1 MKQAHFIVQGKGGV
15 GKSLIASM
23 LAQYLTDFSGSVISC
38 FDTDPVNPTF
48 SRYQALNVETINILN
63 EQNDINKREFDTLVE
78 RLLSDDNGITV
89 VDNGAATFI
98 PLMSYIRE
106 NNIVGLLQEQGMEV
120 VFHVPLYGGDAL
132 ADTMNGLFGI
142 VEQNKGRVVVW
153 LNHNQNKIVFND
165 EKKFYDLK
173 LYKENADR
181 ILGVVELP
189 QRNAE
194 TFGVDIKEMTQR
206 HLTVAEV
213 KANVDKKWRLTEIQR
228 INIFY
233 NDICK
238 QLNDIPLF
246 AAPTAKQKEKA
257 DKVEK
262 STAARKEFTQTLSL
276 IKRAE

>member
-78 RLLSDDNGITV
+78 RLLSDDDGVAV

-98 PLMSYIRE
+98 PLMSYFME
-106 NNIVGLLQEQGMEV
+106 NDLVSLLAESGVEII
-120 VFHVPLYGGDAL
+120 FHVPLYGGDAFE
-132 ADTMNGLFGI
+132 DTLKGLSTTL
-142 VEQNKGRVVVW
+142 KRLSSSVVVW
-153 LNHNQNKIVFND
+153 LNHNQNKIVFNNVANFTD
-165 EKKFYDLK
+165 TKI
-173 LYKENADR
+173 YKGFATQ
-181 ILGVVELP
+181 ILGIVELK
-189 QRNAE
+189 QHNAE

-213 KANVDKKWRLTEIQR
+213 KANADKRWKLTEIQR
-228 INIFY
+228 INLFY
-233 NDICK
+233 KDICE
-238 QLNDIPLF
+238 QLHQIPLF
-246 AAPTAKQKEKA
+246 AE
-257 DKVEK
+257 
-262 STAARKEFTQTLSL
+262 STTE
-276 IKRAE
+276 

>member
-48 SRYQALNVETINILN
+48 IRYQALNVETINILN

-78 RLLSDDNGITV
+78 RLLSDDDGVAV

-98 PLMSYIRE
+98 PLMSYFME
-106 NNIVGLLQEQGMEV
+106 NDLVSLLAESGVEII
-120 VFHVPLYGGDAL
+120 FHVPLYGGDAL
-132 ADTMNGLFGI
+132 NDTLQGLNSTL
-142 VEQNKGRVVVW
+142 EQLSNIKMVVW
-153 LNHNQNKIVFND
+153 LNHNQNKITFENNRL
-165 EKKFYDLK
+165 FSDL
-173 LYKENADR
+173 LIYRQNADR
-181 ILGVVELP
+181 ILGIIELA

-213 KANVDKKWRLTEIQR
+213 KANADKRWKLTEIQR
-228 INIFY
+228 INLFY
-233 NDICK
+233 KDICE
-238 QLNDIPLF
+238 QLHQIPLF
-246 AAPTAKQKEKA
+246 AE
-257 DKVEK
+257 
-262 STAARKEFTQTLSL
+262 STTE
-276 IKRAE
+276 

>member
-63 EQNDINKREFDTLVE
+63 EQNDINRREFDTLVE
-78 RLLSDDNGITV
+78 KLLSNDDGVAV

-98 PLMSYIRE
+98 PLMSYFME
-106 NNIVGLLQEQGMEV
+106 NDLVSLLAESGV
-120 VFHVPLYGGDAL
+120 AIVFHVPLYGGDAL
-132 ADTMNGLFGI
+132 ADTLKGLSAI
-142 VEQNKGRVVVW
+142 LKRLSASVVVW
-153 LNHNQNKIVFND
+153 LSHNQNKIVFDNVAHFTD
-165 EKKFYDLK
+165 TKI
-173 LYKENADR
+173 YKANAAQ
-181 ILGVVELP
+181 ILGVVELK

-213 KANVDKKWRLTEIQR
+213 KANADKRWKLTEIQR
-228 INIFY
+228 INLFY
-233 NDICK
+233 KDICE
-238 QLNDIPLF
+238 QLHQIPLF
-246 AAPTAKQKEKA
+246 AE
-257 DKVEK
+257 
-262 STAARKEFTQTLSL
+262 STTE
-276 IKRAE
+276 

>member
-78 RLLSDDNGITV
+78 RLADDSVEIAV
-89 VDNGAATFI
+89 IDNGAATFI
-98 PLMSYIRE
+98 PLMSYFME
-106 NNIVGLLQEQGMEV
+106 NDLVSLLAESGVGII
-120 VFHVPLYGGDAL
+120 FHVPLYGGDAL
-132 ADTMNGLFGI
+132 GDTLKGLSAI
-142 VEQNKGRVVVW
+142 LKRLSASVVVW
-153 LNHNQNKIVFND
+153 LNHNQNKIVFDNVAHFTD
-165 EKKFYDLK
+165 TKI
-173 LYKENADR
+173 YKANAAQ
-181 ILGVVELP
+181 ILGTVELK

-213 KANVDKKWRLTEIQR
+213 KANADKRWKLTEIQR
-228 INIFY
+228 INLFY
-233 NDICK
+233 KDICE
-238 QLNDIPLF
+238 QLHQIPLF
-246 AAPTAKQKEKA
+246 AE
-257 DKVEK
+257 
-262 STAARKEFTQTLSL
+262 STTE
-276 IKRAE
+276 

>member
-23 LAQYLTDFSGSVISC
+23 LAQYLTDYSGSVISC

-78 RLLSDDNGITV
+78 RLADDSVEIAV

-98 PLMSYIRE
+98 PLMSYFME
-106 NNIVGLLQEQGMEV
+106 NDLVSLLAESGVEI

-132 ADTMNGLFGI
+132 ADTIQGI
-142 VEQNKGRVVVW
+142 VSVLTHLPNSKIVVW
-153 LNHNQNKIVFND
+153 LNHNQNKIAFDNNKSFK
-165 EKKFYDLK
+165 ELAI
-173 LYKENADR
+173 YKNNADR
-181 ILGVVELP
+181 ILGTVELK

-213 KANVDKKWRLTEIQR
+213 RANTGKHWKLTEIQR
-228 INIFY
+228 INLFY
-233 NDICK
+233 KDICE
-238 QLNDIPLF
+238 QLHQIPLF
-246 AAPTAKQKEKA
+246 AESPTE
-257 DKVEK
+257 
-262 STAARKEFTQTLSL
+262 
-276 IKRAE
+276 